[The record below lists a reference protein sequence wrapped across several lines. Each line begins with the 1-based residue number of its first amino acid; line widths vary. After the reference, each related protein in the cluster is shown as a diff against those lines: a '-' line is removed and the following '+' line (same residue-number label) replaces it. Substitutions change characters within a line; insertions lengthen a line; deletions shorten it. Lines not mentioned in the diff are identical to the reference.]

1 MVKLSAEQFA
11 DVTSILFAAAL
22 DPTRWQDFLDRL
34 STHLGVINTHLYGYD
49 VAANLG
55 LQLLYH
61 GYDPDFMRSYTDYYG
76 AMNSWAPGLASA
88 SIGVPVT
95 SAQSLPEDEL
105 FKTTFY
111 NEWVRPQGD
120 IRTGAGVVLAKGDSR
135 FFVLGGNMGQ
145 QHAKH
150 EQDWLDTLTLL
161 TPHMRRALEIS
172 RTLFDQS
179 VQLAAA
185 QALGPASAGGALLA
199 LSVTRKVIYANATA
213 AALAEGGMTLRYDT
227 FGKLHFVDAEADR
240 ALHHALGGMARRL
253 GTPSSSLQ
261 LRGQLGAAM
270 QVRFAR
276 IESERL
282 GFMPLGIV
290 SGSDEPHLLVSI
302 AGAPM
307 RDQSG
312 VWLRQRFG
320 LTESEFKVADLIA
333 AGLTSREIAEG
344 RQVSLHTVRGQIK
357 AALNKTGLRRQV
369 ELVRLLQEAR
379 EASGQP

>member
-1 MVKLSAEQFA
+1 
-11 DVTSILFAAAL
+11 
-22 DPTRWQDFLDRL
+22 
-34 STHLGVINTHLYGYD
+34 
-49 VAANLG
+49 
-55 LQLLYH
+55 
-61 GYDPDFMRSYTDYYG
+61 
-76 AMNSWAPGLASA
+76 
-88 SIGVPVT
+88 
-95 SAQSLPEDEL
+95 
-105 FKTTFY
+105 
-111 NEWVRPQGD
+111 
-120 IRTGAGVVLAKGDSR
+120 
-135 FFVLGGNMGQ
+135 
-145 QHAKH
+145 
-150 EQDWLDTLTLL
+150 
-161 TPHMRRALEIS
+161 
-172 RTLFDQS
+172 
-179 VQLAAA
+179 
-185 QALGPASAGGALLA
+185 
-199 LSVTRKVIYANATA
+199 
-213 AALAEGGMTLRYDT
+213 
-227 FGKLHFVDAEADR
+227 
-240 ALHHALGGMARRL
+240 MARRL

-379 EASGQP
+379 EASAQP